1 MGWRHIGHLGVAR
14 ENRMLV
20 GSIACRCAIGLTR
33 LKSDDYTCRTV
44 RKWLVDAGS
53 IPASS
58 TNTQSPT
65 RLSWGFFSSVGASC
79 PVLLRVRAETCGLRP
94 LRGQTGSA
102 PDSLSSGHFSQYPRR
117 PEMGRSPQG
126 SLSMAKKINNLRV
139 DESIGLFATLVGDQK
154 SQPSGFG
161 CGGLRKAGAGQEQ
174 SLANGCFERRIRTSA
189 IRRKRFAAR

>member
-102 PDSLSSGHFSQYPRR
+102 PDSLSSDLFSQYPRR

-126 SLSMAKKINNLRV
+126 SLSMDKKINNLRV
-139 DESIGLFATLVGDQK
+139 DESIGLFAALVGDQK

-161 CGGLRKAGAGQEQ
+161 CGGLRKAGAGQKQ
-174 SLANGCFERRIRTSA
+174 TPTDTFLMSPLGWRNGYL
-189 IRRKRFAAR
+189 

>member
-79 PVLLRVRAETCGLRP
+79 PVLLRVRAEYCGLRQP
-94 LRGQTGSA
+94 HHQACSA
-102 PDSLSSGHFSQYPRR
+102 PGSLSSAHFSLHPSR
-117 PEMGRSPQG
+117 PETRRSPQG
-126 SLSMAKKINNLRV
+126 PPPGVKQINNLRV
-139 DESIGLFATLVGDQK
+139 DDLIGFFPTLARARK

-161 CGGLRKAGAGQEQ
+161 CGGLRKAGAGH
-174 SLANGCFERRIRTSA
+174 
-189 IRRKRFAAR
+189 

>member
-1 MGWRHIGHLGVAR
+1 MHTQLPV
-14 ENRMLV
+14 
-20 GSIACRCAIGLTR
+20 
-33 LKSDDYTCRTV
+33 KQY
-44 RKWLVDAGS
+44 
-53 IPASS
+53 SS
-58 TNTQSPT
+58 TVGEEVNQRPQCTTNTPSPT
-65 RLSWGFFSSVGASC
+65 RLSWGFFSSVSACC

-139 DESIGLFATLVGDQK
+139 DESIGLFAALVGDQK

-161 CGGLRKAGAGQEQ
+161 CGGLRKAGAGQKQ
-174 SLANGCFERRIRTSA
+174 TFVLLFI
-189 IRRKRFAAR
+189 FY

>member
-1 MGWRHIGHLGVAR
+1 MSA
-14 ENRMLV
+14 NRKFWS
-20 GSIACRCAIGLTR
+20 GQPST
-33 LKSDDYTCRTV
+33 
-44 RKWLVDAGS
+44 
-53 IPASS
+53 

-139 DESIGLFATLVGDQK
+139 DESIGLFAALVGDQK

-161 CGGLRKAGAGQEQ
+161 CGGLRKAGAGHK
-174 SLANGCFERRIRTSA
+174 RSA
-189 IRRKRFAAR
+189 IVTSNRPQSQLSIISDRQLS

>member
-65 RLSWGFFSSVGASC
+65 RLSWGFFSSVSACC

-102 PDSLSSGHFSQYPRR
+102 PDSLSSGHFSQYPRP

-139 DESIGLFATLVGDQK
+139 DESIGLFAALVGDQK

-161 CGGLRKAGAGQEQ
+161 CGGLRKAGAGQKQ
-174 SLANGCFERRIRTSA
+174 TPTDTFLMSPLGWRNGYL
-189 IRRKRFAAR
+189 

>member
-1 MGWRHIGHLGVAR
+1 MYLWTRVQFLATDFRRLRCVSSAYAYTRNQYSFFER
-14 ENRMLV
+14 EQLFRSRN
-20 GSIACRCAIGLTR
+20 C
-33 LKSDDYTCRTV
+33 
-44 RKWLVDAGS
+44 
-53 IPASS
+53 S

-65 RLSWGFFSSVGASC
+65 RLSWGFFSSVSACC

-139 DESIGLFATLVGDQK
+139 DESIGLFAALVGDQK

-161 CGGLRKAGAGQEQ
+161 CGGLRKAGAGQK
-174 SLANGCFERRIRTSA
+174 RTSVTT
-189 IRRKRFAAR
+189 

>member
-1 MGWRHIGHLGVAR
+1 MKNQLNFEFVSYALHTQLPV
-14 ENRMLV
+14 
-20 GSIACRCAIGLTR
+20 
-33 LKSDDYTCRTV
+33 KQY
-44 RKWLVDAGS
+44 
-53 IPASS
+53 SS
-58 TNTQSPT
+58 TVGEEVNQSPQCTTNTPSPT
-65 RLSWGFFSSVGASC
+65 RLSWGFFSSVSACC

-139 DESIGLFATLVGDQK
+139 DESIGLFAALVGDQK

-161 CGGLRKAGAGQEQ
+161 CGGLRKAGAGQKQ
-174 SLANGCFERRIRTSA
+174 PVRERSPIA
-189 IRRKRFAAR
+189 VICGPN